1 MLKRLVKTLEEV
13 DEKYRD
19 LYEADGED
27 GFILK
32 TDDKEFKEKLDEFR
46 TNNRA
51 LFKDKK
57 GLEDTLAKFKD
68 VDPEKYKEAMKAL
81 DVLNQYEESQ
91 LIKDGKLEEVLS
103 RRTTAM
109 QSEFMT
115 QIDALKAANQDA
127 LNQKQTYQEQLGA
140 LRVEAL
146 ANKALGK
153 VGRVRSSA
161 MTDALN
167 RANSVWRLDDAGNI
181 TAQINGKAAYGKDGE
196 PLTIDEWSR
205 NLLKDA
211 PHLFEKGSGGGGE
224 GSSGAGESSGDPKI
238 IDRGDPKAF
247 SSNLEAIAAGK
258 VLAK

>member
-32 TDDKEFKEKLDEFR
+32 TDDKDFKEKLDEFR

-51 LFKDKK
+51 LFKDKE
-57 GLEDTLAKFKD
+57 GLEKMLAKFKD
-68 VDPEKYKEAMKAL
+68 VDPDKYREAMKAL

-115 QIDALKAANQDA
+115 QIEALKAANADA
-127 LNQKQTYQEQLGA
+127 LNQKQTYQQQLGS

-153 VGRVRSSA
+153 VGRVRNSA
-161 MTDALN
+161 ITDALN
-167 RANSVWRLDDAGNI
+167 RANNVWKLDDAGNI
-181 TAQINGKAAYGKDGE
+181 SAHINGKQAYGKDGE
-196 PLTIDEWSR
+196 PLTVDEWAR

-211 PHLFEKGSGGGGE
+211 PHLFEKGGGGGGE
-224 GSSGAGESSGDPKI
+224 GSSQSSDSSNDPKI
-238 IDRGDPKAF
+238 VDRSDPKAF
-247 SSNLEAIAAGK
+247 GANLEAIAAGK
-258 VLAK
+258 VVAR